1 MQKVIDF
8 FLNGTDN
15 QQHVNLVKWMWRL
28 FLGGI
33 AATILFFVI
42 LSFTNLPSVK
52 QLENPESEL
61 ASLVYADNADI
72 IGRYYTENRVPVT
85 YEQLDPDL
93 VHAFIATED
102 ERYYEHNGID
112 FKALGRVLVKTVIMQ
127 DASSGGAS
135 TITQQLAKQL
145 FTEKPGSGLARV
157 IEKFKEWII
166 AIRLER
172 KYTKE
177 EIMAMYLNKFSFLY
191 ESYGIKAA
199 AETYFAK
206 SQDDLEIHE
215 AALLVGMLKNPN
227 LYNPIRFEENAKKRR
242 EVVLKQMQKANYIT
256 QVEYDKYREMPLDIQ
271 FNKKTHVDGIATYMR
286 MELAKEVKELLEDKK
301 KEDGTSYN
309 IYRDGLKI
317 YTTIDPEMQRLA
329 EQQRNIHMASR
340 QKQFFREWKNLD
352 PWEHMSDPE
361 EDIPVEIRK
370 NGLTKLIRQ
379 TDRYQGLR
387 DKYLS
392 EIIDLI
398 GGQVPSVV
406 FHNDDREV
414 ERIVTEFESP
424 GYLSDLVADG
434 LISSNLAANYR
445 RVLKNQNFPKLR
457 QQWEQLQSAVEEEM
471 NQQVKMRVF
480 TYETESMEKDTVMTP
495 LDSIKYHRMHLQI
508 GSLGVS
514 PKTGAVKFW
523 VGGANFKYFQFDHI
537 GISRQVGSTIKPL
550 VYATAIDQLGMS
562 PCHPVYDWP
571 QTIKPGDGAFYLL
584 KEWTPENFN
593 GKYSNERL
601 TLFEGLRQSKNTV
614 SVYLMKQLGTTEPLR
629 NLMKNMGIDT
639 DSRYPNGNLRVPEVP
654 AICLG
659 AVDLSVKEMVGAY
672 TTFANNGTRTEPFLI
687 QRIEDKNGAILYQS
701 LPVEGDALPENS
713 NYVMVEMLRQSGKIG
728 NQLYSD
734 SGGKTGTTND
744 YVDGW
749 FMGITPELVV
759 GTWVGGEDRW
769 IHYRY
774 SSTGQGSYMAKPY
787 FLGLMKEI
795 EKSEKIKYDKFA
807 KFIRPSG
814 PLGIEINC
822 DEYQNEGLDVEGEF
836 EDKEEG
842 EDVFGD
848 EVKEDPFGTGGN

>member
-1 MQKVIDF
+1 
-8 FLNGTDN
+8 
-15 QQHVNLVKWMWRL
+15 
-28 FLGGI
+28 
-33 AATILFFVI
+33 
-42 LSFTNLPSVK
+42 
-52 QLENPESEL
+52 LENPESEV

-112 FKALGRVLVKTVIMQ
+112 FKALGRVLVKTLILQ

-145 FTEKPGSGLARV
+145 FTERPGSGLARV
-157 IEKFKEWII
+157 VEKFKEWII
-166 AIRLER
+166 AVRLER

-199 AETYFAK
+199 AETYFSK
-206 SQDDLEIHE
+206 SQDNLEVHE

-242 EVVLKQMQKANYIT
+242 EVVLKQMQKAGHIT
-256 QVEYDKYREMPLDIQ
+256 QVEYDKYREMPLDIK

-286 MELAKEVKELLEDKK
+286 MELAKEVKEILKDKK
-301 KEDGTSYN
+301 KDDGTDYN

-329 EQQRNIHMASR
+329 EEQRNIHMASR

-361 EDIPVEIRK
+361 EDIPVAIRK
-370 NGLTKLIRQ
+370 EGLTKLIRQ

-406 FHNDDREV
+406 FHNDDREI
-414 ERIVTEFESP
+414 ERIVNEYESP
-424 GYLSDLVADG
+424 GYLSDLVAQN

-445 RVLKNQNFPKLR
+445 RVLKNQSFPKLK
-457 QQWEQLQSAVEEEM
+457 QQWERLQGAVEEEM
-471 NQQVKMRVF
+471 NQKVKMRVF
-480 TYETESMEKDTVMTP
+480 TYETEEMEKDTVMTP

-508 GSLGVS
+508 GSLGVD

-562 PCHPVYDWP
+562 PCHLS
-571 QTIKPGDGAFYLL
+571 TIGH
-584 KEWTPENFN
+584 
-593 GKYSNERL
+593 R
-601 TLFEGLRQSKNTV
+601 R
-614 SVYLMKQLGTTEPLR
+614 
-629 NLMKNMGIDT
+629 
-639 DSRYPNGNLRVPEVP
+639 
-654 AICLG
+654 
-659 AVDLSVKEMVGAY
+659 
-672 TTFANNGTRTEPFLI
+672 FAL
-687 QRIEDKNGAILYQS
+687 
-701 LPVEGDALPENS
+701 
-713 NYVMVEMLRQSGKIG
+713 VMVL
-728 NQLYSD
+728 
-734 SGGKTGTTND
+734 
-744 YVDGW
+744 
-749 FMGITPELVV
+749 
-759 GTWVGGEDRW
+759 
-769 IHYRY
+769 
-774 SSTGQGSYMAKPY
+774 
-787 FLGLMKEI
+787 
-795 EKSEKIKYDKFA
+795 
-807 KFIRPSG
+807 FI
-814 PLGIEINC
+814 C
-822 DEYQNEGLDVEGEF
+822 
-836 EDKEEG
+836 
-842 EDVFGD
+842 
-848 EVKEDPFGTGGN
+848 